1 MKNVYASIFTD
12 HGLYAID
19 GGSPITDSNRS
30 NNQLYIFGTLIS
42 GNTVGT
48 SAQSTSEICPDFLGK
63 NNCTPEQRKQYD
75 LNFLRTGPTNFASD
89 IEFTRTHLRE
99 YPVVIEYNPK
109 LTSDPPP
116 GFKKIAR

>member
-1 MKNVYASIFTD
+1 MQNIQASIFTD
-12 HGLYAID
+12 RGLYAID
-19 GGSPITDSNRS
+19 SGNPITDSNRS
-30 NNQLYIFGTLIS
+30 SNQLYIFGTLIS

-75 LNFLRTGPTNFASD
+75 LNFLRTGPTSFASAISSEPD
-89 IEFTRTHLRE
+89 LNV
-99 YPVVIEYNPK
+99 YPVVIRYNPK